1 MSDQA
6 QAVAPSIDDRIAGA
20 MGLIEAPEKPPEEA
34 PVEASQEQEA
44 EQEAAEDVAEAPTE
58 EAPEE
63 PTEEAP
69 PAWDEV
75 REVKLKVPLV
85 KPDGTE
91 EREVTLDEL
100 RLGYM
105 RQDDY
110 QRKTQ
115 EIAQTKKQA
124 QEEAMKA
131 VSEVRSRV
139 EQELKA
145 MDAFITNVA
154 LPELNGVD
162 WNALAQNDPA
172 EFVRMSHR
180 ANQVNAAKQQVQAQL
195 QATEQQRIAEEQQKL
210 AQALPQAEERLK
222 AKIPNWSKELQ
233 AALFTTG
240 KDIGFSEDELSRVY
254 DPRFVEL
261 LHDAHQ
267 YRNAQKAQP
276 IADKKIAV
284 APRVLKPGAKPAEQ
298 SKQRSAYEA
307 LRTKVKKS
315 GGKDKAAIEEL
326 IKLSLG

>member
-6 QAVAPSIDDRIAGA
+6 QAVAPSMEERIAGA
-20 MGLIEAPEKPPEEA
+20 MGLIEAPEKPPEE
-34 PVEASQEQEA
+34 VQEA
-44 EQEAAEDVAEAPTE
+44 PQETQEEPQEVAEDVAEAPP
-58 EAPEE
+58 PED
-63 PTEEAP
+63 PAEEAP

-91 EREVTLDEL
+91 EKEVTLDEL

-115 EIAQTKKQA
+115 EISQTKKQA
-124 QEEAMKA
+124 QEEAQRA
-131 VSEVRSRV
+131 VAEVRTRV

-180 ANQVNAAKQQVQAQL
+180 ANQVRAAKEQVQAQL
-195 QATEQQRIAEEQQKL
+195 QATEQQRIAEEQQRL

-240 KDIGFSEDELSRVY
+240 KDIGFSEEELSRVY

-276 IADKKIAV
+276 IADKKVAV
-284 APRVLKPGAKPAEQ
+284 APRVLKPGAKPAEKSQ
-298 SKQRSAYEA
+298 QRTAYDA
-307 LRTKVKKS
+307 LRAKVKKS
-315 GGKDKAAIEEL
+315 GGNDKAAIEEL
-326 IKLSLG
+326 IKLKMG